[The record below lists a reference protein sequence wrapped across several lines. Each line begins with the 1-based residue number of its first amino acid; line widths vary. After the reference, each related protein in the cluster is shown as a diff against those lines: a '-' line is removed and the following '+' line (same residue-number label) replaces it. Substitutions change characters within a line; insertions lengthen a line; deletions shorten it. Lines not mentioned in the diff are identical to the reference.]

1 MSEIELLNL
10 IHTDL
15 GNICSLGIFFVLVVL
30 CYFTYK
36 FFDMFFKIQQRKEY
50 IAMLDTVI
58 TDVMLSGVLDEI
70 IGLLPVVIPTMIS
83 FIALRKGI
91 AFVQHVLH
99 SAQFIFDEA
108 V

>member
-36 FFDMFFKIQQRKEY
+36 FFDMFFKI
-50 IAMLDTVI
+50 
-58 TDVMLSGVLDEI
+58 
-70 IGLLPVVIPTMIS
+70 
-83 FIALRKGI
+83 
-91 AFVQHVLH
+91 
-99 SAQFIFDEA
+99 
-108 V
+108 